1 MCHPHCAHGRAI
13 SALYWSLPFSPSY
26 LSFASTKMLAQ
37 QPSVRDLKMFTGLVH
52 RCLETVPSRLTLP
65 FSSSR
70 YWSSFGFHNKV
81 CRDEASVLHLF
92 SSWYHPGLSR
102 MIACEAFWPLF
113 IRQCRCSV
121 FFFCAVCVAGRILL
135 FGLFPSIPTFPYPGK
150 TSAHHANQYWTGHK
164 VNKRLAWTLFVSPV
178 QW

>member
-1 MCHPHCAHGRAI
+1 MCHPHCAHGRGI
-13 SALYWSLPFSPSY
+13 STLYWSLPFFPSY

-70 YWSSFGFHNKV
+70 YWSSFGFHNEV
-81 CRDEASVLHLF
+81 CLDEASVLQLF

-121 FFFCAVCVAGRILL
+121 FFFLCCVRCRSY
-135 FGLFPSIPTFPYPGK
+135 PSI
-150 TSAHHANQYWTGHK
+150 W
-164 VNKRLAWTLFVSPV
+164 VVSLNPNIPLSWKNFSISC
-178 QW
+178 QPILNWP